1 MGVYTKIIL
10 GITSSYTLSP
20 GIWYRQVKL
29 RDYVRWICLLPVWSM
44 AGGYFFI
51 LSVVNS
57 LFYIEW
63 VGLRET
69 GNFHFFFFSFFLN
82 AHLFICCTKLFNW
95 KKKKMTVETSSLS
108 NGRTFLKFTEKCSET
123 LEYKL
128 FLGSSNDQRNTF
140 LTLKH
145 CTIQTE
151 V

>member
-1 MGVYTKIIL
+1 MSRLERNRK
-10 GITSSYTLSP
+10 
-20 GIWYRQVKL
+20 
-29 RDYVRWICLLPVWSM
+29 
-44 AGGYFFI
+44 F
-51 LSVVNS
+51 S
-57 LFYIEW
+57 LF
-63 VGLRET
+63 
-69 GNFHFFFFSFFLN
+69 FFFFFSKCS
-82 AHLFICCTKLFNW
+82 FIYLLHKTFEL